1 MDLWRNT
8 ARAASRLPVSAVR
21 CVPQPR
27 RALYKPFHSTF
38 ALVSNGMMVLR
49 QKLSTL
55 SGPPFLLGK
64 HQPDVS
70 RGRPCFLCHNSS
82 GTRTG
87 AINGNEATDSG
98 VFVSPTTPFT
108 AARLM

>member
-8 ARAASRLPVSAVR
+8 ARAARRLPVSAVR

-27 RALYKPFHSTF
+27 RALYKLFHSTF
-38 ALVSNGMMVLR
+38 DLVSNGMMVLR
-49 QKLSTL
+49 EKLSTL
-55 SGPPFLLGK
+55 SGPSFRLGNIQPPECGPLHFL
-64 HQPDVS
+64 H
-70 RGRPCFLCHNSS
+70 HNSS

-87 AINGNEATDSG
+87 AIKGNKATDSG
-98 VFVSPTTPFT
+98 VLVSPTTPFA